1 MERPNCHSIV
11 LTLSTGCQRK
21 RGKGL
26 GTNRETVWLSRM
38 ETQTVRPPSQPTS
51 SSAKTMFKKLLVALD
66 GSENSVRASQAA
78 LELAEKLK
86 AELVVLHAIIPP
98 TSYYRTTIASPTG
111 MSLPAPSQ
119 HEIDAYYAYARKV
132 ATSIVGEVE
141 SKAKR
146 QGIHIKTEIPEAV
159 TSVVETIINH
169 AAKENVD
176 LVVVGTRG
184 LGGFKKL
191 LLGSVS
197 TGVVSHAHCPV
208 LVVR

>member
-1 MERPNCHSIV
+1 MESKTI
-11 LTLSTGCQRK
+11 K
-21 RGKGL
+21 RM
-26 GTNRETVWLSRM
+26 TE
-38 ETQTVRPPSQPTS
+38 PSSPA
-51 SSAKTMFKKLLVALD
+51 AKSLFKKILVALD
-66 GSENSVRASQAA
+66 GSESSQKAAQAA

-86 AELVVLHAIIPP
+86 VDLLVLHAISPP
-98 TSYYRTTIASPTG
+98 TTYYHSTIASPTG

-119 HEIDAYYAYARKV
+119 HEIDGYYAYAKKV

-141 SKAKR
+141 SKGKKL
-146 QGIHIKTEIPEAV
+146 GIHVKTEISEAV
-159 TSVVETIINH
+159 SSVVETILNH

-176 LVVVGTRG
+176 LIVVGTRG

-197 TGVVSHAHCPV
+197 NGVVSHAHCPV

>member
-1 MERPNCHSIV
+1 MESKTI
-11 LTLSTGCQRK
+11 K
-21 RGKGL
+21 RMAEPASPAARSL
-26 GTNRETVWLSRM
+26 
-38 ETQTVRPPSQPTS
+38 
-51 SSAKTMFKKLLVALD
+51 FKKILVALD
-66 GSENSVRASQAA
+66 GSESSQKAGQAA

-86 AELVVLHAIIPP
+86 ADLLVLHAISPP
-98 TSYYRTTIASPTG
+98 TTYYHSTIASPTG

-119 HEIDAYYAYARKV
+119 HEIDAYYAYAKKV

-141 SKAKR
+141 FKGKKL
-146 QGIHIKTEIPEAV
+146 GIHVKTEIPEAV
-159 TSVVETIINH
+159 SSVVETILNH

-176 LVVVGTRG
+176 LIVVGTRG

-197 TGVVSHAHCPV
+197 NGVVSHAHCPV

>member
-1 MERPNCHSIV
+1 MPISKQ
-11 LTLSTGCQRK
+11 L
-21 RGKGL
+21 
-26 GTNRETVWLSRM
+26 
-38 ETQTVRPPSQPTS
+38 
-51 SSAKTMFKKLLVALD
+51 FKKILVAMD
-66 GSENSVRASQAA
+66 GSENSQKAAQVA

-86 AELVVLHAIIPP
+86 TELLVLHAITPP

-111 MSLPAPSQ
+111 MSLPTPSQ

-132 ATSIVGEVE
+132 AMSIVGEVE

-146 QGIHIKTEIPEAV
+146 QGTHVKTEIPEAV
-159 TSVVETIINH
+159 SSVVETIINH
-169 AAKENVD
+169 AVKENVD
-176 LVVVGTRG
+176 LILVGTRG